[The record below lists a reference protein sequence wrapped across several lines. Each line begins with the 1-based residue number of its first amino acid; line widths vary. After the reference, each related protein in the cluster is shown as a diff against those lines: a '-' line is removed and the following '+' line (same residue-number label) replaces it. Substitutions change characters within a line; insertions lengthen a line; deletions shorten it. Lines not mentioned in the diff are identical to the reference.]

1 MNAAGFHFPKNL
13 IMLDFPYKGT
23 NQDIERIA
31 DSLRQSVISKRQ
43 NEELR
48 GRQLLDATIGLTG
61 GRIELTDDPSIQEV
75 EGGSLVI
82 HGVANFTVYLS
93 PYTTPLR
100 DNFTIAHELGHYVLH
115 FFLQNP
121 KPATP
126 KGFTRYGSGPIEW
139 QANRFAGA
147 FLIPAEQFR
156 NQFEV
161 TGGDGFLLAG
171 YFGVSRPA
179 IEARGESL
187 GHSVK

>member
-1 MNAAGFHFPKNL
+1 
-13 IMLDFPYKGT
+13 MLEFPYRGT

-31 DSLRQSVISKRQ
+31 NSLRQSVISKTGD
-43 NEELR
+43 NDLR
-48 GRQLLDATIGLTG
+48 GRQLLAATLKLTG
-61 GRIELTDDPSIQEV
+61 GRIELIDDPSVQEV

-82 HGVANFTVYLS
+82 HGEANYTVYLS

-100 DNFTIAHELGHYVLH
+100 DNFTIAHELGHYILHYVL
-115 FFLQNP
+115 QKP

-126 KGFTRYGSGPIEW
+126 VGFTRYGSGPIEW

-156 NQFEV
+156 QEYQL
-161 TGGDGFLLAG
+161 TAGDGFLLAG
-171 YFGVSRPA
+171 HFGVSRPA

-187 GHSVK
+187 GQPVR

>member
-1 MNAAGFHFPKNL
+1 
-13 IMLDFPYKGT
+13 MLDFPYRGT

-31 DSLRQSVISKRQ
+31 DSLRQSVISKTGIQ
-43 NEELR
+43 ELR
-48 GRQLLDATIGLTG
+48 GRQLLDATVRLTG
-61 GRIELTDDPSIQEV
+61 GSIELTDDPSVQEV
-75 EGGSLVI
+75 EGGSLII
-82 HGVANFTVYLS
+82 HSEANYTIYLS

-115 FFLQNP
+115 FVLRNP
-121 KPATP
+121 KPTTP
-126 KGFTRYGSGPIEW
+126 VGFTRYGSGPIEW

-147 FLIPAEQFR
+147 FLIPADRFEEQFALT
-156 NQFEV
+156 N
-161 TGGDGFLLAG
+161 GDGFLLAG